1 MFLSIFSKKNT
12 EAIII
17 NVSRND
23 REEYN
28 RRLGTRKKSSSIFS
42 SLKKNFLSIRNDRN
56 KKNLFANARDVTVIK
71 FGIGAKPRND
81 AVKVIGLVGI
91 FTAPL
96 NKESWASWSAIK
108 GIEMPSDFKDI
119 NSDAYVNWS
128 GKRNGE
134 KAK

>member
-1 MFLSIFSKKNT
+1 LFLSIFSKKNT

-42 SLKKNFLSIRNDRN
+42 SLKKNFLSMRNDRN

-81 AVKVIGLVGI
+81 AV
-91 FTAPL
+91 
-96 NKESWASWSAIK
+96 
-108 GIEMPSDFKDI
+108 
-119 NSDAYVNWS
+119 
-128 GKRNGE
+128 
-134 KAK
+134 